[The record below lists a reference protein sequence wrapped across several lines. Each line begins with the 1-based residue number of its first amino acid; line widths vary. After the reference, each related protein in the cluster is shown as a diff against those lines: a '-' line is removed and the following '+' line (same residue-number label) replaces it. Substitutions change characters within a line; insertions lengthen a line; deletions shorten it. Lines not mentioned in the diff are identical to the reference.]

1 MDWKKITDSVTPY
14 INKAKEYGKKVA
26 VFTENQIQTTPIFI
40 KTQLEIDEV
49 LMAKR
54 AVILAYEDT
63 GSIADEIRVLSS
75 VWFMKAF
82 VDVSKL
88 RMINITEF
96 PDLARTNNFV
106 WPIDMR
112 VQFEWEQTYRFN
124 TIDDVKK
131 WWKSPCYKKAEI
143 KDEVKNETPED
154 PLKGK

>member
-40 KTQLEIDEV
+40 KTQLELDEV

-63 GSIADEIRVLSS
+63 GSIAEGIRVLSS
-75 VWFMKAF
+75 VWLMKAF

-106 WPIDMR
+106 
-112 VQFEWEQTYRFN
+112 
-124 TIDDVKK
+124 
-131 WWKSPCYKKAEI
+131 
-143 KDEVKNETPED
+143 
-154 PLKGK
+154 